1 LDWLELICIAPRA
14 GAIEMDF
21 PIIQLRGINM
31 SIQLSAELKEAGD
44 KADLLAKVDRS
55 KSTGNRIKF
64 QLEFMFMMLAADRQ
78 KEAGQ
83 AYDRII
89 AMLDD
94 LA

>member
-1 LDWLELICIAPRA
+1 
-14 GAIEMDF
+14 MSV
-21 PIIQLRGINM
+21 QLPPPPP
-31 SIQLSAELKEAGD
+31 SITLTPALKEAGD

-64 QLEFMFMMLAADRQ
+64 QLEFMCMMMAADRQ
-78 KEAGQ
+78 KEAGR

>member
-1 LDWLELICIAPRA
+1 
-14 GAIEMDF
+14 
-21 PIIQLRGINM
+21 M

-64 QLEFMFMMLAADRQ
+64 QLEFMFMMLAAGNRE